1 MLTCNF
7 SNDSDC
13 SDLFQGVH
21 IASTLLQ
28 AFLASIILFTSIPA
42 NVILMCA
49 MVHYHNTL
57 DSSVFLDVSVLVSN
71 TIVAIFFCGE
81 TVIVSLTRSWLL
93 GYWGCQLIGVV
104 ITCGALSRWM
114 TIGCVSLDRFCR
126 VFLTFFYP
134 KIEHKF
140 IISLLVLSW
149 TVSVVASVA
158 MFFLNAI
165 DFSVNIPGCVLVT
178 HSYSMSYTDTLI
190 ASLIVM
196 FFRVFT
202 SVLPTVL
209 YTALYCKG
217 KKSNKV
223 LPVVQP
229 PLPVDNSGT
238 SSKLEQMIK
247 SKKTSLMYCLMILV
261 FVAVNVLLLLE
272 FVVETIFSYLYT
284 PHAIAVPVLFLLT
297 IMIESYVIWDLA
309 IFITNRQQKDAI
321 IKLLRKIFKLPAQ
334 QIGTAV

>member
-21 IASTLLQ
+21 IASTFLQ
-28 AFLASIILFTSIPA
+28 AFLASIILLTSIPA

-49 MVHYHNTL
+49 MVHYRNTL
-57 DSSVFLDVSVLVSN
+57 DSSVFLAISVLVSN

-93 GYWGCQLIGVV
+93 GYWGC
-104 ITCGALSRWM
+104 ALSRWM
-114 TIGCVSLDRFCR
+114 TIGCVSLDQFCR
-126 VFLTFFYP
+126 VFLTFSYP
-134 KIEHKF
+134 KIEHKV
-140 IISLLVLSW
+140 IVSLLVLSW

-196 FFRVFT
+196 QCSSEFSLQSFPR
-202 SVLPTVL
+202 SYIQL
-209 YTALYCKG
+209 YTAKAR
-217 KKSNKV
+217 KV
-223 LPVVQP
+223 
-229 PLPVDNSGT
+229 T
-238 SSKLEQMIK
+238 R
-247 SKKTSLMYCLMILV
+247 
-261 FVAVNVLLLLE
+261 F
-272 FVVETIFSYLYT
+272 
-284 PHAIAVPVLFLLT
+284 FL
-297 IMIESYVIWDLA
+297 
-309 IFITNRQQKDAI
+309 
-321 IKLLRKIFKLPAQ
+321 
-334 QIGTAV
+334 

>member
-1 MLTCNF
+1 
-7 SNDSDC
+7 
-13 SDLFQGVH
+13 
-21 IASTLLQ
+21 
-28 AFLASIILFTSIPA
+28 
-42 NVILMCA
+42 MCA
-49 MVHYHNTL
+49 MVRYRSTL
-57 DSSVFLDVSVLVSN
+57 DSSIFLAISVLVSN
-71 TIVAIFFCGE
+71 TIVAIFLCGE

-93 GYWGCQLIGVV
+93 GYWGCQLIGIV
-104 ITCGALSRWM
+104 IMFGALSRWM

-126 VFLTFFYP
+126 VFLPFSYP
-134 KIEHKF
+134 KIEQK
-140 IISLLVLSW
+140 IVVSLLVLSW

-158 MFFLNAI
+158 FFLLNAI
-165 DFSVNIPGCVLVT
+165 DFLVNIPCCVLVT
-178 HSYSMSYTDTLI
+178 HSYSMSSTDTFI

-196 FFRVFT
+196 FYRVFA

-209 YTALYCKG
+209 YTTLYCKG
-217 KKSNKV
+217 KKINKV

-229 PLPVDNSGT
+229 PLPVDN
-238 SSKLEQMIK
+238 KPEQNLIK
-247 SKKTSLMYCLMILV
+247 SKKTTLMYCLMILV

-297 IMIESYVIWDLA
+297 ILIELYVIWDLA
-309 IFITNRQQKDAI
+309 IFITNRLQKDAI